1 MSVVAIYP
9 GTFDP
14 ITLGHLD
21 IIKRSAALFEQLIVA
36 VALNPSKKP
45 LFSLEER
52 VTLAEHATASLAN
65 VKVIGFN
72 SLLAQ
77 LAEQHHATVLIRGVR
92 SVSDFDY
99 ERQLAQANQQLN
111 PQLETIF
118 MTPNEQYAFL
128 SSTIVKEVARHQG
141 NIKTF
146 VTAEIHQAV
155 LNKFLAD

>member
-14 ITLGHLD
+14 LTLGHLD
-21 IIKRSAALFEQLIVA
+21 IIQRSAGLFERLIVA
-36 VALNPSKKP
+36 IALNPSKKP

-52 VTLAEHATASLAN
+52 VALARQATANLPN
-65 VKVIGFN
+65 VEVIGFN

-77 LAEQHHATVLIRGVR
+77 LAAQHRATVLIRGVR

-118 MTPNEQYAFL
+118 MTPKEQYAFL

-141 NIKTF
+141 NIENF
-146 VTAEIHQAV
+146 VSAEIQRAV
-155 LNKFLAD
+155 LAKFNAS

>member
-14 ITLGHLD
+14 LTLGHLD
-21 IIKRSAALFEQLIVA
+21 IIQRSAGLFERLIVA
-36 VALNPSKKP
+36 IALNPSKKP
-45 LFSLEER
+45 LFNLEER
-52 VTLAEHATASLAN
+52 VALAKQATANLPN
-65 VKVIGFN
+65 VEVIGFD

-77 LAEQHHATVLIRGVR
+77 LAAQHRATVLIRGVR

-141 NIKTF
+141 NIENF
-146 VTAEIHQAV
+146 VSADIHRAV
-155 LNKFLAD
+155 LAKFNAS

>member
-14 ITLGHLD
+14 LTLGHLD
-21 IIKRSAALFEQLIVA
+21 IIQRSAGLFERLIVA
-36 VALNPSKKP
+36 IALNPSKKP
-45 LFSLEER
+45 LFNLEER
-52 VTLAEHATASLAN
+52 VALAKQATANLPN
-65 VKVIGFN
+65 VEVIGFD

-77 LAEQHHATVLIRGVR
+77 LAAQHRATVLIRGVR

-141 NIKTF
+141 NIENF
-146 VTAEIHQAV
+146 VSAEIHRAV
-155 LNKFLAD
+155 LAKFNAS

>member
-14 ITLGHLD
+14 LTLGHLD
-21 IIKRSAALFEQLIVA
+21 IIKRSAGLFERLIVA
-36 VALNPSKKP
+36 IALNPSKKP

-52 VTLAEHATASLAN
+52 VTLATHATANLPN
-65 VKVIGFN
+65 VEVIGFD

-77 LAEQHHATVLIRGVR
+77 LAEQHCATVLIRGVR

-111 PQLETIF
+111 PLLETIF
-118 MTPNEQYAFL
+118 MTPNEHYAFL

-141 NIKTF
+141 SIDGF
-146 VTAEIHQAV
+146 VTPAIQHAV
-155 LNKFLAD
+155 LAKFHAN

>member
-14 ITLGHLD
+14 LTLGHLD
-21 IIKRSAALFEQLIVA
+21 IIQRSAGLFERLIVA
-36 VALNPSKKP
+36 IALNPSKKP

-52 VTLAEHATASLAN
+52 VALAKQATANLPN
-65 VKVIGFN
+65 VEVIGFN

-77 LAEQHHATVLIRGVR
+77 LAAQHRATVLIRGVR

-141 NIKTF
+141 NIENF
-146 VTAEIHQAV
+146 VSVEIQHAV
-155 LNKFLAD
+155 LAKFNAS

>member
-14 ITLGHLD
+14 LTLGHLD
-21 IIKRSAALFEQLIVA
+21 IIQRSAGLFERLIVA
-36 VALNPSKKP
+36 IALNPSKKP

-52 VTLAEHATASLAN
+52 VALARQATANLPN
-65 VKVIGFN
+65 VEVIGFN

-77 LAEQHHATVLIRGVR
+77 LAAQHRATVLIRGVR

-111 PQLETIF
+111 PQL
-118 MTPNEQYAFL
+118 
-128 SSTIVKEVARHQG
+128 
-141 NIKTF
+141 
-146 VTAEIHQAV
+146 
-155 LNKFLAD
+155 

>member
-1 MSVVAIYP
+1 MSIVAIYP

-14 ITLGHLD
+14 LTLGHLD
-21 IIKRSAALFEQLIVA
+21 IIQRSARLFERVVVA

-52 VTLAEHATASLAN
+52 VQLARYATATLAN
-65 VKVIGFN
+65 VQVVGFN

-77 LAEQHHATVLIRGVR
+77 LALEQHAKVLIRGVR

-111 PQLETIF
+111 PQLDTIF
-118 MTPNEQYAFL
+118 MTPNEKYAFL

-141 NIKTF
+141 DITTF
-146 VTAEIHQAV
+146 VTSEIHQAV
-155 LNKFLAD
+155 LNKFAPH

>member
-1 MSVVAIYP
+1 MSIVAIYP

-14 ITLGHLD
+14 LTLGHLD
-21 IIKRSAALFEQLIVA
+21 IIQRSARLFERVVVA

-52 VTLAEHATASLAN
+52 VQLAEHATASLTN
-65 VKVIGFN
+65 VKVVGFD

-77 LAEQHHATVLIRGVR
+77 LALEQHAKVLIRGVR

-111 PQLETIF
+111 PQLDTIF
-118 MTPNEQYAFL
+118 MTPNEKYAFL

-141 NIKTF
+141 DIATF
-146 VTAEIHQAV
+146 VTSEIHQAV
-155 LNKFLAD
+155 LNKFSPH

>member
-1 MSVVAIYP
+1 MSVVAMYP

-14 ITLGHLD
+14 LTLGHLD
-21 IIKRSAALFEQLIVA
+21 IIQRSAGLFERLIVA
-36 VALNPSKKP
+36 IALNPSKKP

-52 VTLAEHATASLAN
+52 VALAKQATDNLPN
-65 VKVIGFN
+65 VEVIGFN

-77 LAEQHHATVLIRGVR
+77 LATQHRATVLIRGVR

-118 MTPNEQYAFL
+118 MTPNEQYSYL

-141 NIKTF
+141 NIENF
-146 VTAEIHQAV
+146 VSAEIQHAV
-155 LNKFLAD
+155 LAKFNAS

>member
-14 ITLGHLD
+14 LTLGHLD
-21 IIKRSAALFEQLIVA
+21 IIQRSAGLFERLIVA
-36 VALNPSKKP
+36 IALNPSKKP

-52 VTLAEHATASLAN
+52 VALAKQATANLPN
-65 VKVIGFN
+65 VEVIGFN

-77 LAEQHHATVLIRGVR
+77 LAAQHRATVLIRGVR

-141 NIKTF
+141 NIENF
-146 VTAEIHQAV
+146 VSTEIQHAV
-155 LNKFLAD
+155 LAKFNAS

>member
-14 ITLGHLD
+14 LTLGHLD
-21 IIKRSAALFEQLIVA
+21 IIKRSAGLFERLIVA
-36 VALNPSKKP
+36 VALNPTKKP

-52 VTLAEHATASLAN
+52 VALAKQATARLSN
-65 VKVIGFN
+65 VEVIGFN

-77 LAEQHHATVLIRGVR
+77 LAEQHSATVLIRGVR

-118 MTPNEQYAFL
+118 MTPNEQYAYL

-141 NIKTF
+141 NITNF
-146 VTAEIHQAV
+146 VSAEIQHAV
-155 LNKFLAD
+155 LAKFKAS

>member
-14 ITLGHLD
+14 LTFGHLD
-21 IIKRSAALFEQLIVA
+21 IIKRSAGLFERLIIA
-36 VALNPSKKP
+36 IALNPTKKP

-52 VTLAEHATASLAN
+52 VALAKQATASLPN
-65 VKVIGFN
+65 VEVIGFN

-77 LAEQHHATVLIRGVR
+77 LAEQHSATVLIRGVR

-118 MTPNEQYAFL
+118 MTPNEQYAYL

-141 NIKTF
+141 NITNF
-146 VTAEIHQAV
+146 VSAEIHHAV
-155 LNKFLAD
+155 LAKFKAS

>member
-14 ITLGHLD
+14 LTFGHLD
-21 IIKRSAALFEQLIVA
+21 IIKRSAGLFERLIVA
-36 VALNPSKKP
+36 VALNPTKKP

-52 VTLAEHATASLAN
+52 VALAKQATARLSN
-65 VKVIGFN
+65 VEVIGFN

-77 LAEQHHATVLIRGVR
+77 LAEQHSATVLIRGVR

-118 MTPNEQYAFL
+118 MTPNEQYAYL

-141 NIKTF
+141 NITNF
-146 VTAEIHQAV
+146 VSAEIQHAV
-155 LNKFLAD
+155 LAKFKTS